1 MGFEKLAWRIFLP
14 ALLIVVLAT
23 SCCIFQLPSY
33 SFWDRRIETEQ
44 MSRVVITYANK
55 MRVEKA
61 LRFEDS
67 QIFYS
72 DYAEVIRIIFSTQLI
87 LELKETREL
96 IVDLV
101 EGLLKELNNDPII
114 TTQFQA
120 GMVKPE
126 NIELY
131 IGFESYFN
139 EYVDQM
145 YMGWISMIDGIVR
158 YYAGILKDFRK
169 DFWYNRCEP
178 YYKSVQFVTFDRE
191 ARAGYDAANAP
202 RKEQIPVYDALIE

>member
-1 MGFEKLAWRIFLP
+1 MRFVKLVLRIFLP
-14 ALLIVVLAT
+14 VLLIAALST
-23 SCCIFQLPSY
+23 SCAAFRLPSY
-33 SFWDRRIETEQ
+33 GFWDKRIETEQ

-87 LELKETREL
+87 LELRETREL

-101 EGLLKELNNDPII
+101 EGLLKELNSDPLI
-114 TTQFQA
+114 TSQFQA
-120 GMVKPE
+120 GMVRPE

-145 YMGWISMIDGIVR
+145 YMGWVSMYEGIVR
-158 YYAGILKDFRK
+158 YYAAILKDFRK

-178 YYKSVQFVTFDRE
+178 YYKSVQFVTYDRE
-191 ARAGYDAANAP
+191 ARAGYDAANSP
-202 RKEQIPVYDALIE
+202 RKEQVPVYDALIE